1 LPTRLRKL
9 IFWVWFQ
16 ILTKRSDIEAHLD
29 RTKKTLLILFAAS
42 IAVGWFCFDEK
53 LSRLGDNAEFID
65 ISKGLV
71 TGEGM
76 SFVHG
81 PTPEPARKFPP
92 GYPIILAVSQLISP
106 DNINVMKGF
115 SVLFFALAI
124 PLAWLV
130 IREIDSDLT
139 ATVTACTA
147 LLSPSLI
154 EFSSQVLSEIP
165 YTAVS
170 LACILFLLKF
180 RKSDEPKALLLLVVL
195 AVASYYVRTIG
206 LTAIGAVVCTQFLDR
221 RFKHGFM
228 MGTVAAL
235 LILPWVLMSSAYL
248 DQFSSV
254 NPYLID
260 SPEGSM
266 ISIGF
271 LFERLFRN
279 LDQYGLIFFPNTFA
293 PFFGF
298 PPPQNWA
305 STTVAVFIDLL
316 LLYFLIFSLRRARK
330 EAPITVYLV
339 LYLIV
344 VLLWPEIWGD
354 TRFVIPIIPLA
365 VYAMFWSVRDLLG
378 RLPIPPPYGRWAP
391 YVFAALVL
399 LANGVQSA
407 RTRINPRP
415 YNPDWDDYFEGAEW
429 IRDNTPADALIV
441 CRKPFLMNVISH
453 RTTMGYPWIASKQL
467 VRALTTSGTDYV
479 VSDAI
484 FGSTQT
490 ILNMAIVDF
499 PDNFLLVNAYG
510 TSATRIFQFLDYEDD
525 GTYKSLEQQLT
536 DVNIAIEMNESD
548 ISLWRKLYSIG
559 AMFHSHNEL
568 IRAREIYERVLPRIK
583 QANVSLNLGILNF
596 AEGRYKDAI
605 VSFGAAVNR
614 SATDADARVGLAQ
627 TYERVGKFDAA
638 IEQAKEAHKLTPDS
652 APPLHIIARCAI
664 ALGQNDV
671 AEQAFADAL
680 RVDPASI
687 PIRNDLAFYRLRNE
701 QYQEAY
707 ELLATL
713 LQEAPG
719 SAEIRINTIS
729 ALTHLGRT
737 KEARAHTGVLLTNF
751 GPQISQAPLKEIASD
766 VLRQLSDK
774 LGISAEALKASA
786 VQQSASP

>member
-1 LPTRLRKL
+1 M
-9 IFWVWFQ
+9 
-16 ILTKRSDIEAHLD
+16 TKRTDIEAHLD

-81 PTPEPARKFPP
+81 QTPEPARKFPP

-106 DNINVMKGF
+106 DNINVMKSF

-124 PLAWLV
+124 PLSWLV
-130 IREIDSDLT
+130 IREVDSELT
-139 ATVTACTA
+139 ATVIACTA

-154 EFSSQVLSEIP
+154 EFSSQALSEIP

-180 RKSDEPKALLLLVVL
+180 RESAKTKALLLLVVL

-206 LTAIGAVVCTQFLDR
+206 LTAIGAVLCTQFLDR
-221 RFKHGFM
+221 RFKRGFM
-228 MGTVAAL
+228 MGTAAAL

-254 NPYLID
+254 NPYMLD
-260 SPEGSM
+260 SPEGNT

-271 LFERLFRN
+271 LFERLFKN
-279 LDQYGLIFFPNTFA
+279 LDQYGLIFFPNAFA
-293 PFFGF
+293 PFFGY
-298 PPPQNWA
+298 PPPLHWA
-305 STTVAVFIDLL
+305 SNTVAVFIDLL
-316 LLYFLIFSLRRARK
+316 LLYFLVFSLRRSRK
-330 EAPITVYLV
+330 EAPITAYLV

-365 VYAMFWSVRDLLG
+365 IYALFWSVRDLVG
-378 RLPIPPPYGRWAP
+378 RLSIPIPYRRWAP
-391 YVFAALVL
+391 YVFAAMVL

-415 YNPDWDDYFEGAEW
+415 YNPDWDDYFESAEW
-429 IRDNTPADALIV
+429 IRENTAEDALIV
-441 CRKPFLMNVISH
+441 CRKPFLMNVVSL
-453 RTTMGYPWIASKQL
+453 RKTMGYPWIQPKPL
-467 VRALTTSGTDYV
+467 MRVLTSNQVNYV
-479 VSDAI
+479 VSDAV
-484 FGSTQT
+484 FGSTRK
-490 ILNMAIVDF
+490 ILNKVIVEY
-499 PDNFLLVNAYG
+499 PDNFLLVHTFSESG
-510 TSATRIFQFLDYEDD
+510 TRIYEYLEFEEDSN
-525 GTYKSLEQQLT
+525 YKILEQKLAEVNHSLEA
-536 DVNIAIEMNESD
+536 DGDNISH
-548 ISLWRKLYSIG
+548 WRKLYALG
-559 AMFHSHNEL
+559 TMFHSQGEPH
-568 IRAREIYERVLPRIK
+568 RARMIYERVLPRLK

-605 VSFGAAVNR
+605 VSFVAAINR
-614 SATDADARVGLAQ
+614 SATDSDARVGLAQ
-627 TYERVGKFDAA
+627 TYERVGKFARA
-638 IEQAKEAHKLTPDS
+638 IEQAKVAHKLVPDS
-652 APPLHIIARCAI
+652 APPLHIIARSAM
-664 ALGQNDV
+664 ALGQNNV
-671 AEQAFADAL
+671 AEQAFTDAL
-680 RVDPASI
+680 RVAPASI
-687 PIRNDLAFYRLRNE
+687 PIRTDLAFYRLINK

-707 ELLATL
+707 ELLAAL

-719 SAEIRINTIS
+719 SAEIRINMIS

-737 KEARAHTGVLLTNF
+737 EEARVQTGVLLTNF
-751 GPQISQAPLKEIASD
+751 GPQISQKPLKDIASD
-766 VLRQLSDK
+766 VLRQLADK
-774 LGISAEALKASA
+774 LEISLEALSASA
-786 VQQSASP
+786 VQ